1 MVCPPPAPLPMQAL
15 RKQIMEY
22 NRYKW
27 LLHQTTWW
35 MHSGFPAS
43 HPFSF
48 FPHSLTLFTLLSPLS
63 PALYVSVRKLERT
76 WALSHPPIPS
86 LDGYI
91 ICLLFLAMT
100 LYSPWQDIKQTTFFP
115 SPSFLF
121 LSALSPSLLFPR
133 CLQWFPFLHYPP
145 EHSVNHD
152 CRGNAWDFQKQTASV
167 PVP

>member
-1 MVCPPPAPLPMQAL
+1 MCPPQHPSQCKLWENKLWSTIGTNGFCTKPHDGCILGS
-15 RKQIMEY
+15 
-22 NRYKW
+22 
-27 LLHQTTWW
+27 LHLIL
-35 MHSGFPAS
+35 SLF
-43 HPFSF
+43 
-48 FPHSLTLFTLLSPLS
+48 SLTPSLSLLFLLSPLS